1 MPNSKNV
8 TGAKPKVAGAIYRAP
23 LGTVLPTD
31 ATTTLTAEYKDL
43 GYVSDEGIT
52 QSESKDSSNVVAFGG
67 DVVYITEGE
76 HTDTFQFVLLEFLN
90 SDVLKMRYGED
101 NVTGTLDEG
110 VTIQVNSKTKE
121 SAIYV
126 IDLLLDGAVQRIVI
140 PIGKITEYE
149 DRSINNED
157 VQSVGVTIT
166 ALPDT
171 TGNKHYE
178 YIKKA

>member
-1 MPNSKNV
+1 M
-8 TGAKPKVAGAIYRAP
+8 
-23 LGTVLPTD
+23 
-31 ATTTLTAEYKDL
+31 
-43 GYVSDEGIT
+43 
-52 QSESKDSSNVVAFGG
+52 
-67 DVVYITEGE
+67 
-76 HTDTFQFVLLEFLN
+76 
-90 SDVLKMRYGED
+90 
-101 NVTGTLDEG
+101 
-110 VTIQVNSKTKE
+110 
-121 SAIYV
+121 
-126 IDLLLDGAVQRIVI
+126 GAVQRIVI

>member
-1 MPNSKNV
+1 M
-8 TGAKPKVAGAIYRAP
+8 
-23 LGTVLPTD
+23 
-31 ATTTLTAEYKDL
+31 
-43 GYVSDEGIT
+43 
-52 QSESKDSSNVVAFGG
+52 
-67 DVVYITEGE
+67 YITEGE